1 MSFRDLRNFT
11 EMMRVLGYP
20 RLISVGNF
28 RLPNFVLVAEI
39 LIWLVRRFDPDADV
53 PSEHNTEDERIAL
66 IRAVAEFMA
75 LKTNVKLN
83 TKKLYQADGY
93 AVKELLKITSLLYD
107 AQSNSNN
114 SDIAE
119 DDNFNVVNFDIS
131 EKINEL
137 KSTRELAR
145 QLTVTGAS
153 LFDLLGREVDLR
165 EIRNSKVARQF
176 DTSEIETALK
186 NVIDSM
192 HREIDDTKKQID
204 NVKDT
209 EQNLDVRIE
218 RRRIELDRNQKRL
231 QTLKK
236 VRPAFMEEFDKLE
249 IELRS
254 LYDDYLQKF
263 RYLAYLEHLYEDAA
277 KTEQERFERRQE
289 ATRKQLEK
297 MRAEDA
303 NFESMMEGND
313 SILPT
318 NLQEPPPP
326 LADPEKQN
334 SEKRAPSSRLKS
346 AGRASRMQI
355 SQRRVYGS
363 MSGRQR
369 GTIQESHDSAGSLD
383 SDSDLLIDGDLDD
396 DDDDDDDDILDS
408 VEGTEIGNFD
418 LKVGQEK
425 RAISKLDH
433 SDEDF

>member
-1 MSFRDLRNFT
+1 
-11 EMMRVLGYP
+11 MMRVLGYP

-28 RLPNFVLVAEI
+28 RLPNFPLVAEI
-39 LIWLVRRFDPDADV
+39 LVWLLKRFDPDADIS
-53 PSEHNTEDERIAL
+53 SEHNTEEERISL

-93 AVKELLKITSLLYD
+93 AVKELLKVATLLYD
-107 AQSNSNN
+107 AQNN
-114 SDIAE
+114 SINNSIMS
-119 DDNFNVVNFDIS
+119 DDNFSTVSFDIS
-131 EKINEL
+131 NKVNEL
-137 KSTRELAR
+137 KSTRQLAS

-176 DTSEIETALK
+176 DITEIEMALK
-186 NVIDSM
+186 SVIENV
-192 HREIDDTKKQID
+192 HKEIDDTKKQIE

-209 EQNLDVRIE
+209 EQSLDTRIE
-218 RRRIELDRNQKRL
+218 RRRAELDRNQKRL
-231 QTLKK
+231 QTLRK
-236 VRPAFMEEFDKLE
+236 VRPAFMEEFEKLE
-249 IELRS
+249 VELRV
-254 LYDDYLQKF
+254 LYNDYIQKF

-297 MRAEDA
+297 MRSEDA
-303 NFESMMEGND
+303 NFESIMEGND
-313 SILPT
+313 SILPI

-326 LADPEKQN
+326 LADTEKQN
-334 SEKRAPSSRLKS
+334 TEKTTPSSRLKS
-346 AGRASRMQI
+346 AGRSSKTQI
-355 SQRRVYGS
+355 SQRRIYGS

-369 GTIQESHDSAGSLD
+369 GTIQESNDSGGSLD

-396 DDDDDDDDILDS
+396 DDDDDILDS
-408 VEGTEIGNFD
+408 VGGPEIGNFD

-425 RAISKLDH
+425 RAVSKLDH

>member
-11 EMMRVLGYP
+11 EIMRVLGYP

-28 RLPNFVLVAEI
+28 RLPNFPLVAEI
-39 LIWLVRRFDPDADV
+39 LVWLVKRFDPDTDI
-53 PSEHNTEDERIAL
+53 PSDHTTEEERISL

-75 LKTNVKLN
+75 LKTNIKLN

-93 AVKELLKITSLLYD
+93 AVKELLKVATLLYD
-107 AQSNSNN
+107 AQNNSNIN
-114 SDIAE
+114 NVMS
-119 DDNFNVVNFDIS
+119 DDNFNTVNFDIS
-131 EKINEL
+131 NKINEL
-137 KSTRELAR
+137 KSTRQLAS

-176 DTSEIETALK
+176 DISEIETALK
-186 NVIDSM
+186 SVIENI
-192 HREIDDTKKQID
+192 RKEIEETKKQIES
-204 NVKDT
+204 VKDT
-209 EQNLDVRIE
+209 EQNLDARIE
-218 RRRIELDRNQKRL
+218 RRRAELDRNQKRL

-236 VRPAFMEEFDKLE
+236 VRPAFMEEFEKLE
-249 IELRS
+249 VELRI
-254 LYDDYLQKF
+254 LYDDYIQKF
-263 RYLAYLEHLYEDAA
+263 RYLAYLEHLYEDSA

-297 MRAEDA
+297 MRAEDV

-326 LADPEKQN
+326 LTNIEKQN
-334 SEKRAPSSRLKS
+334 TEKITPSNRLKS
-346 AGRASRMQI
+346 AGRTSRMQI
-355 SQRRVYGS
+355 SQRRIYGS
-363 MSGRQR
+363 MSGRQK
-369 GTIQESHDSAGSLD
+369 GIIQESNDSGGSLD

-396 DDDDDDDDILDS
+396 DDDDDILDS
-408 VEGTEIGNFD
+408 VVGGPEIRNFD

-425 RAISKLDH
+425 RAVSKLDH

>member
-11 EMMRVLGYP
+11 EIMRVLGYP

-28 RLPNFVLVAEI
+28 RLPNFPLVAEI
-39 LIWLVRRFDPDADV
+39 LVWLVKRFDPDTDI
-53 PSEHNTEDERIAL
+53 PSDHSTEEERISL

-75 LKTNVKLN
+75 LKTNIKLN

-93 AVKELLKITSLLYD
+93 AVKELLKVATLLYD
-107 AQSNSNN
+107 AQNNSNIN
-114 SDIAE
+114 NVMS
-119 DDNFNVVNFDIS
+119 DDNFNTINFDIS
-131 EKINEL
+131 NKINEL
-137 KSTRELAR
+137 KSTRQLAS

-176 DTSEIETALK
+176 DISEIETALK
-186 NVIDSM
+186 SVIENI
-192 HREIDDTKKQID
+192 RKEIEETKKQIES
-204 NVKDT
+204 VKDT
-209 EQNLDVRIE
+209 EQNLDARIE
-218 RRRIELDRNQKRL
+218 RRRAELDRNQKRL

-236 VRPAFMEEFDKLE
+236 VRPAFMEEFEKLE
-249 IELRS
+249 VELRI
-254 LYDDYLQKF
+254 LYDDYIQKF
-263 RYLAYLEHLYEDAA
+263 RYLAYLEHLYEDSA

-297 MRAEDA
+297 MRAEDI

-326 LADPEKQN
+326 LTNIEKQN
-334 SEKRAPSSRLKS
+334 TEKITSSSRLKS

-355 SQRRVYGS
+355 SQRRIYGS
-363 MSGRQR
+363 MSGRQK
-369 GTIQESHDSAGSLD
+369 GIIQESNDSGGSLD

-396 DDDDDDDDILDS
+396 DDDDDILDS
-408 VEGTEIGNFD
+408 VVGGPEIRNFD

-425 RAISKLDH
+425 RAVSKLDH

>member
-28 RLPNFVLVAEI
+28 RLPNFPLVAEI
-39 LIWLVRRFDPDADV
+39 LVWLVKRFDPDTDIS
-53 PSEHNTEDERIAL
+53 SEHNTEEERISL

-93 AVKELLKITSLLYD
+93 AVKELLKIATLLYD

-114 SDIAE
+114 NKIMS
-119 DDNFNVVNFDIS
+119 DDNFNTVNFDIS
-131 EKINEL
+131 DKLNEL
-137 KSTRELAR
+137 KSTRQLAS

-153 LFDLLGREVDLR
+153 LFDLLGREVELR
-165 EIRNSKVARQF
+165 EMRNSKVARQF
-176 DTSEIETALK
+176 DTSEIEIALK
-186 NVIDSM
+186 SVIENT
-192 HREIDDTKKQID
+192 HKEIDDTKRQIES
-204 NVKDT
+204 VKDT
-209 EQNLDVRIE
+209 EQNLDTRIE
-218 RRRIELDRNQKRL
+218 RRRVELDRNQKRL

-236 VRPAFMEEFDKLE
+236 VRPAFMEEFEKLE
-249 IELRS
+249 VELRT
-254 LYDDYLQKF
+254 LYNDYIQKF
-263 RYLAYLEHLYEDAA
+263 RYLAYLEHLYEDTA
-277 KTEQERFERRQE
+277 KAEQERFERRQE

-326 LADPEKQN
+326 LTDVEKQ
-334 SEKRAPSSRLKS
+334 SVEKTTSSSRLKS
-346 AGRASRMQI
+346 AGRSSRMQI
-355 SQRRVYGS
+355 SQRRIYGS

-369 GTIQESHDSAGSLD
+369 GTIQESNDSGGSLD

-396 DDDDDDDDILDS
+396 DDDDDILDS
-408 VEGTEIGNFD
+408 VGGPEIGNFD

-425 RAISKLDH
+425 RAVSKLDH